1 MKMKKV
7 KNNFT
12 KNIVSFVIFLLLVV
26 VLFGIIASEPLRE
39 VEQISL
45 NRLAGKINQG
55 EVEKII
61 VTGTKID
68 VFLEDEERAFAKR
81 EPDVGV
87 FESLKNWGAE
97 EENIRNIEDIS
108 FEEETDWSFLVT
120 LIIITLPLVFLLF
133 LFRFIFKQSKGGA
146 MQALDFSKAKARVF
160 GEEGA
165 PKSEVTFDDIAGLD
179 ETKEEMKEIV
189 EFLKKPSR
197 FLQLGARI
205 PKGVLLTGAPG
216 TGKTLMARAVAG
228 EANVPFFEIS
238 GSEFIEL
245 FVGVGSG
252 RVRDLFSKAKNK
264 QPCII
269 YIDELDA
276 IGRSRGAGLG
286 GGHDER
292 EQTLNQILAEMDG
305 FKQDAKIV
313 VLASTN
319 RPDVLDSALLRP
331 GRFDRKIVLDLPDKK
346 SREKILKVHTKGKP
360 LASKVNLKEIA
371 ERTPG
376 FSGADLSNLAN
387 EAALLAARKRKTK
400 IGQGDFLEAIEK
412 VLLGPE
418 RKSYAMSDKE
428 KELGAYHEA
437 GHAIVSSFLP
447 ETEPVRK
454 ISIVARGQAGG
465 YTIKIPSDESRIKR
479 KKDFLSE
486 MAVLLGGYVT
496 EKMIFG
502 ETSTGSI
509 DDLKRASSYARKL
522 VKEFGMSSLGPVH
535 FKGEREH
542 VFLGKEVAENKNY
555 SEETASR
562 IDKEVFAFIKEAE
575 KKAEKTV
582 KQNRETL
589 EKVAKKLIEKETLER
604 EDYEK
609 LIGKKNNKRVE

>member
-1 MKMKKV
+1 MKTQKIKK
-7 KNNFT
+7 NFT
-12 KNIVSFVIFLLLVV
+12 RNILSFVLFLLLVV
-26 VLFGIIASEPLRE
+26 VLFGVIATETFQPI
-39 VEQISL
+39 EQVNL
-45 NRLAGKINQG
+45 NTLARDIN
-55 EVEKII
+55 EEKVEKLVI
-61 VTGTKID
+61 TGARID
-68 VFLEDEERAFAKR
+68 IFYEDEERAFAKR
-81 EPDVGV
+81 EPETGV

-97 EENIRNIEDIS
+97 EDRIRGVEDIT
-108 FEEETDWSFLVT
+108 FEEEPDWSFLLT
-120 LIIITLPLVFLLF
+120 LIIITLPLVFLIF
-133 LFRFIFKQSKGGA
+133 LFRYIFKQSKGGA

-165 PKSEVTFDDIAGLD
+165 PKSGVTFDDVAGLD
-179 ETKEEMKEIV
+179 ETKEELKEIV
-189 EFLKKPSR
+189 EFLKEPAR
-197 FLQLGARI
+197 FLKLGARI

-252 RVRDLFSKAKNK
+252 RVRDLFAKAKSK

-276 IGRSRGAGLG
+276 IGRARGTGLG

-331 GRFDRKIVLDLPDKK
+331 GRFDRKIILDLPDKK
-346 SREKILKVHTKGKP
+346 TREKVLKVHTKKKP
-360 LASKVNLKEIA
+360 LASSVKLGEVA

-376 FSGADLSNLAN
+376 FAGADLSNLAN

-418 RKSYAMSDKE
+418 RKSYAMSEKE

-479 KKDFLSE
+479 KKEFLSE

-496 EKMIFG
+496 EKAVFG
-502 ETSTGSI
+502 EVSTGST
-509 DDLKRASSYARKL
+509 DDLKRASAYARKL
-522 VKEFGMSSLGPVH
+522 VKEFGMSALGPIH
-535 FKGEREH
+535 FKGEKDH
-542 VFLGKEVAENKNY
+542 VFLGKEMGEPKNY
-555 SEETASR
+555 SETTASE
-562 IDKEVFAFIKEAE
+562 IDKEVSSFIREAE
-575 KKAEKTV
+575 KRAGEIIEKKKEV
-582 KQNRETL
+582 L
-589 EKVAKKLIEKETLER
+589 ERVAKALIEKETLER
-604 EDYEK
+604 EEYEK
-609 LIGKKNNKRVE
+609 IIGKDNNKKVE